1 MLLILRSVSILAR
14 HTGLSDDKRALIEYL
29 DRLVHNAHRIECA
42 ANRCASNAREGR
54 KMNTDR
60 RAKSC
65 GKAAP
70 CKLLETGVPTALGNP
85 ATDAGFPLFAQ
96 LQTTT
101 SLTIV
106 ITFRKM
112 QPPA

>member
-1 MLLILRSVSILAR
+1 VNRGHYFGTSSFQEEP
-14 HTGLSDDKRALIEYL
+14 GLSDDDKKALIEYL
-29 DRLVHNAHRIECA
+29 ERLVHNAHRIECA
-42 ANRCASNAREGR
+42 ANRCAGNTREGR

-60 RAKSC
+60 LAKSC

-70 CKLLETGVPTALGNP
+70 CKLLETGVPITLGNP

-96 LQTTT
+96 LETTT

-106 ITFRKM
+106 ITF
-112 QPPA
+112 